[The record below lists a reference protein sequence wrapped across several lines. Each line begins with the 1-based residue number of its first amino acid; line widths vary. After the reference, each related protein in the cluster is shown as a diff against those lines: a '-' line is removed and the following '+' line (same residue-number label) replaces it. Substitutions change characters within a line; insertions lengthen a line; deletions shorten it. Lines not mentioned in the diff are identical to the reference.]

1 MLSAKTLLLFP
12 GQGAQYPGIG
22 SDLAR
27 EFPIAR
33 EMYSDASDIL
43 GYDLV
48 ALCND
53 SESGA
58 INLTKFTQP
67 VLLVHSYI
75 CLRVFEQYLG
85 LSIDAFAAGGH
96 SLGEYTALV
105 AAGALSFE
113 DALRLVSKRGECMG
127 EHGGGE
133 MLALSLTEDDLK
145 PFIEASNCEISALN
159 LPEQTVVGGWPDE
172 LDELTAN
179 IDEKIPGKGG
189 VRLKTEGA
197 FHTSHMYPAAQK
209 FRPFLEETHMR
220 APKLQVASNTTGG
233 FHSPDIESI
242 RENLYL
248 QLFKPVRW
256 SDNLKAVANAGVERI
271 IEFGGGLGKGD
282 TPSDKR
288 PNLQGMIVRT
298 FRRANPRPDYHAVI
312 NVETLEA
319 TCKAYTAA

>member
-1 MLSAKTLLLFP
+1 MSANTLLLFP

-22 SDLAR
+22 SDLTR
-27 EFPIAR
+27 EYPIAR
-33 EMYSDASDIL
+33 DIYSDASDIL
-43 GYDLV
+43 GYDLA

-53 SESGA
+53 AESGA

-75 CLRVFEQYLG
+75 CLQVFQQHLG
-85 LSIDAFAAGGH
+85 VSIDAFAAGGH

-133 MLALSLTEDDLK
+133 MLALSLTEDDIE
-145 PFIEASNCEISALN
+145 PFIEASNCEIAALN

-172 LDELTAN
+172 LDQLTTN
-179 IDEKIPGKGG
+179 IDEKFPGKGG

-220 APKLQVASNTTGG
+220 APKLRVASNTTGA
-233 FHSPDIESI
+233 FHSPDIDRI

-248 QLFKPVRW
+248 QLFNPVRW
-256 SDNLKAVANAGVERI
+256 SDNLKAIMNAGVERI
-271 IEFGGGLGKGD
+271 IEFGGGLGMGE

-298 FRRANPRPDYHAVI
+298 FRRANPRPAYHAVI
-312 NVETLEA
+312 NVQTLEA
-319 TCKAYTAA
+319 TCKAYTAT